1 MTNTLPASK
10 RRVKRSYAACICGLS
25 PRTLRRYE
33 LTGALTP
40 IKVNCRLVVY
50 PLDQVIAL
58 ADGKAAT
65 TSPTEAN
72 ISRGSDGRF
81 SPVSQDALV
90 EFRQRAEAGE
100 FSKDPVVP
108 APPRRG

>member
-81 SPVSQDALV
+81 SPV
-90 EFRQRAEAGE
+90 R
-100 FSKDPVVP
+100 
-108 APPRRG
+108 